1 MACFLQWV
9 GAMSE
14 IAHPGTD
21 ASPFPG
27 VQASERAAALAT
39 PARIRKWRTRVGY
52 KRAIQVFVLLALASI
67 AAVFAYRMLTRPAAV
82 RVGSVMAGPVREETI
97 GPGTVQSRYSVSLG
111 SRVAGT
117 IDRVLVD
124 VGDEVKE
131 GQPLATLERTELDA
145 RFRSARGAVA
155 SAQQDVALA
164 RANLAK
170 ARSDLDLAR
179 LKNER
184 ARNLVTPGV
193 ISVDQADEARGAFL
207 AAEANERASL
217 AAVDAR
223 QAALARLVQDQR
235 VAETILS
242 YTAIESP
249 MAGVITRRALEPGSA
264 VAPGAVVFQ
273 IVDAN
278 ALWVATLIDQSLA
291 GRVTLGQRAIVRLR
305 SGAEMS
311 GHVAR
316 IAFEA
321 DPVTR
326 ELEIDVAFDE
336 RPSRFAIHE
345 EADVTILGEQAQGL
359 TVPLDAVSHGPDGSG
374 VYIIE
379 NGRAHRRPVRLG
391 LVGAKKALVI
401 EGLSEGEA
409 VVLTPNAIRD
419 GERVAAAGGGR

>member
-1 MACFLQWV
+1 
-9 GAMSE
+9 MSTPN
-14 IAHPGTD
+14 AAVSSPGPVH
-21 ASPFPG
+21 ASR
-27 VQASERAAALAT
+27 V
-39 PARIRKWRTRVGY
+39 RTGY
-52 KRAIQVFVLLALASI
+52 KRLGQVVVVLVLASV
-67 AAVFAYRMLTRPAAV
+67 AVVISYRVLTQPADV
-82 RVGSVMAGPVREETI
+82 RVGSVTAGIVREETI
-97 GPGTVQSRYSVSLG
+97 GPGTVQSRYSVSLS

-124 VGDEVKE
+124 VGDEVKV
-131 GQPLATLERTELDA
+131 GQLLATLDQAELDA
-145 RFRSARGAVA
+145 RFRSAQEAVA
-155 SAQQDVALA
+155 SAQHDVALA

-179 LKNER
+179 LKGER
-184 ARNLVTPGV
+184 AKALVTSSM
-193 ISVDQADEARGAFL
+193 ISVEQAEEAQGVFL
-207 AAEANERASL
+207 AAKANERASV

-223 QAALARLVQDQR
+223 QAALDRLIQEQR
-235 VAETILS
+235 VAEIILS

-249 MAGVITRRALEPGSA
+249 MAGVVTRRVLEPGSA

-273 IVDAN
+273 IVDAT

-291 GRVTLGQRAIVRLR
+291 GRVTVGQRAIIHLR
-305 SGAEMS
+305 SGAEVS

-359 TVPLDAVSHGPDGSG
+359 TVPLDALSYGPDGAG
-374 VYIIE
+374 AYVYVLE
-379 NGRAHRRPVRLG
+379 DGRANRRQVQLG
-391 LVGAKKALVI
+391 IVGAKKALVTD
-401 EGLSEGEA
+401 GLSEGA
-409 VVLTPNAIRD
+409 PVILTPSAVRD
-419 GERVAAAGGGR
+419 GQRVAATGGGG

>member
-1 MACFLQWV
+1 
-9 GAMSE
+9 MSE
-14 IAHPGTD
+14 VVHPGPGGP
-21 ASPFPG
+21 PFPAAPAG
-27 VQASERAAALAT
+27 ERTAAPAT
-39 PARIRKWRTRVGY
+39 PARLRKWRTRAGY
-52 KRAIQVFVLLALASI
+52 KRAFEVFVVLAIASFVAVI
-67 AAVFAYRMLTRPAAV
+67 AHRMLTRPTAV
-82 RVGSVMAGPVREETI
+82 GVGSVMAGTVHEETI

-131 GQPLATLERTELDA
+131 GQLLATLDRTELDA
-145 RFRSARGAVA
+145 RFRSARGTVA
-155 SAQQDVALA
+155 SARQDVALA

-184 ARNLVTPGV
+184 ARSLVTPGV

-207 AAEANERASL
+207 AAGANERASL

-264 VAPGAVVFQ
+264 IAPGAVVFQ

-291 GRVTLGQRAIVRLR
+291 GRVTLGQRATIRLR

-326 ELEIDVAFDE
+326 ELEVDVAFDE

-345 EADVTILGEQAQGL
+345 EADVKILGEQAQGL
-359 TVPLDAVSHGPDGSG
+359 TVPLDAVSHGSEGSG
-374 VYIIE
+374 VFIIE
-379 NGRAHRRPVRLG
+379 NGRTHRRPVRLG
-391 LVGAKKALVI
+391 LVGAKKALVL

-409 VVLTPNAIRD
+409 VILTPNAIRD
-419 GERVAAAGGGR
+419 GERVAAAAGGG